1 MNNEQRK
8 AINKLTIEQTATRLF
23 SKHSYDLVSMDE
35 ISREAGLSKRTV
47 YKYFPSKYALLS
59 AVFEKYQQNH
69 HAVLVQA
76 LSKCAAPKEKLT
88 TAIRTTYNYTEENLS
103 FMKLLWSVD
112 DGNSAGD
119 LPAELLERILGW
131 NNIIFN
137 YVADSLRDVQ
147 LKGSF
152 AEYTAEMLVHYI
164 SAVNKGIFIQTSK
177 GTSRVLTKVLPGQLL
192 QMELDFFLNCIED

>member
-8 AINKLTIEQTATRLF
+8 AINKLTIEQAATRLF
-23 SKHSYDLVSMDE
+23 SKRPYELVSMNE

-69 HAVLVQA
+69 HAALVQA
-76 LSKCAAPKEKLT
+76 LSKCATPKEKLT
-88 TAIRTTYNYTEENLS
+88 ATIRTTFDYTEENLS
-103 FMKLLWSVD
+103 FMRLLWSVD
-112 DGNSAGD
+112 DENSAGD

-137 YVADSLRDVQ
+137 YVADNLRDVR
-147 LKGSF
+147 LKGVFS
-152 AEYTAEMLVHYI
+152 EYTAEMLVHYI

-177 GTSRVLTKVLPGQLL
+177 GTSRVLPKVLPGQLL
-192 QMELDFFLNCIED
+192 QMALDFFFNCIED

>member
-23 SKHSYDLVSMDE
+23 SKYSYELVSMND

-59 AVFEKYQQNH
+59 SVFEKHQQNH
-69 HAVLVQA
+69 HAALVQA

-88 TAIRTTYNYTEENLS
+88 VAIRTTFNYTEENLS

-112 DGNSAGD
+112 DENPAGD
-119 LPAELLERILGW
+119 LPAELFERILGW

-137 YVADSLRDVQ
+137 YVADNLRDVR
-147 LKGSF
+147 LKGAF